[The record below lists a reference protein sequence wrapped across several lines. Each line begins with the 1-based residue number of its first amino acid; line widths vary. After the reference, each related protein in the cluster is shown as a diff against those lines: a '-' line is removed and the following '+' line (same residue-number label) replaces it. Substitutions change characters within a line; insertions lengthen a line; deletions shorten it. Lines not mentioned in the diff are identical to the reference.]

1 MQGVLAAA
9 TGSAMLVFAGVAFAQ
24 SAEDALG
31 VWINTANKAKIEIY
45 KCSDNVCGKLLKV
58 ADAQKTDD
66 KNPDPAKR
74 SRPIEGLVFM
84 DNFKKA
90 GTNTWSGTS
99 YNRADG
105 RSYPAT
111 LTVRSR
117 DALDLVPC
125 TGPGRCA
132 TFRLAR
138 EGAAAPAAQTACP
151 GPTQTVTGPNGKT
164 LTLCL
169 DGLYSTCL
177 RDSQRLGNSFAAAK
191 RYCDSRKAAG
201 FLR

>member
-1 MQGVLAAA
+1 MHRVLAAA
-9 TGSAMLVFAGVAFAQ
+9 AGSATLVLANVAFAQ
-24 SAEDALG
+24 SAEDAFG
-31 VWINTANKAKIEIY
+31 IWINTANKAKLEIY
-45 KCSDNVCGKLLKV
+45 KCGDNLCGKLLKV
-58 ADAQKTDD
+58 ADAQKVDD

-74 SRPIEGLVFM
+74 GRPIEGLVFM

-99 YNRADG
+99 YSRADG

-111 LTVRSR
+111 LAVRGK

-125 TGPGRCA
+125 TAPGRCT

-138 EGAAAPAAQTACP
+138 EGAAAPAAQAACP
-151 GPTQTVTGPNGKT
+151 GPTNTVTGPNGKT
-164 LTLCL
+164 LTVCL